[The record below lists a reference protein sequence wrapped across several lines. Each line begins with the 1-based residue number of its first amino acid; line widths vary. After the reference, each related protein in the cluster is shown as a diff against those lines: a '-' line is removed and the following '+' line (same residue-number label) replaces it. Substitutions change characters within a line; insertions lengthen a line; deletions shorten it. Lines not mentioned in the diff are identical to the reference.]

1 MVGGRGGIRRVAR
14 ELANYA
20 LHSEGP
26 SKLCPVFW
34 GGSGFFRIEQDLTDK
49 PHPLLIWHERLSRIL
64 GWVRFVMRGLWLSIT
79 FLIGLLVFP
88 ASALAALFSGDKLKD
103 PRVYGRRLR
112 RFVSDRLAFARSHSQ
127 SSHIVFG
134 MLGIYQFILRGRFA
148 VGRIRLQAHDT
159 VVLVDST
166 WNAPEMEHYLI
177 GCQKLGVR
185 VGVMVHDV
193 FPLTIPEMC
202 EKSTVEHYVAWFE
215 RVMPWIDFCV
225 TNSRATGRAVASQL
239 CVNPTLRQTDL
250 PSNHFVL
257 GSSFAVSSKI
267 SESTAPELDDI
278 EGMVILVVGTIE
290 PRKNHSVVL
299 DAFEFLQKRLD
310 CSLVVIGQKGWH
322 SDELLTRL
330 NHHPEKGGRLR
341 VFTQASDDLL
351 AAAYQRADCLV
362 CASWDEGFGLPLV
375 EGILS
380 GVKVLASDIEI
391 FREVGGSFCEY
402 FDPSDAESLAALI
415 IQIAS
420 EEQVAS
426 ANESVSQLSKYTITW
441 RQSGAQ
447 FEQVV
452 ADLVNT
458 MSPRNPIGQEQ
469 RDAKVV

>member
-1 MVGGRGGIRRVAR
+1 MVMW
-14 ELANYA
+14 
-20 LHSEGP
+20 
-26 SKLCPVFW
+26 K
-34 GGSGFFRIEQDLTDK
+34 
-49 PHPLLIWHERLSRIL
+49 
-64 GWVRFVMRGLWLSIT
+64 
-79 FLIGLLVFP
+79 
-88 ASALAALFSGDKLKD
+88 
-103 PRVYGRRLR
+103 
-112 RFVSDRLAFARSHSQ
+112 
-127 SSHIVFG
+127 
-134 MLGIYQFILRGRFA
+134 
-148 VGRIRLQAHDT
+148 
-159 VVLVDST
+159 
-166 WNAPEMEHYLI
+166 
-177 GCQKLGVR
+177 
-185 VGVMVHDV
+185 
-193 FPLTIPEMC
+193 
-202 EKSTVEHYVAWFE
+202 
-215 RVMPWIDFCV
+215 
-225 TNSRATGRAVASQL
+225 RATGRAVASQL